1 MCRWWWSFRFEVGN
15 RQSGRS
21 PAAFVAL
28 AGPLDLLTRF
38 ARRSLP
44 MKLALLRHGPTDW
57 NAAGRIQGHTDIPL
71 SETGLARMA
80 ALALPFSFPR
90 AYVSPMLR
98 ARQTAQALGLADPV
112 LDARLMEQNWGVWE
126 GLTRAEILARDG
138 ADALVKAGSEQG
150 EAFRP
155 GGGEST
161 GELHARVAAFLKDVA
176 RAEGDAVVV
185 AHLGVLR
192 AAYTL
197 ATGWNM
203 ATPMPSDLDVS
214 KILLLSLDA
223 DGQPSV
229 AGLNLQFTSK
239 MARRA

>member
-1 MCRWWWSFRFEVGN
+1 
-15 RQSGRS
+15 
-21 PAAFVAL
+21 L
-28 AGPLDLLTRF
+28 
-38 ARRSLP
+38 
-44 MKLALLRHGPTDW
+44 KLALLRHGPTDW

-71 SETGLARMA
+71 SDMGLARMM
-80 ALALPFSFPR
+80 ALALPFNFPR
-90 AYVSPMLR
+90 AYASPMLR
-98 ARQTAQALGLADPV
+98 ARQTAEALGLADPV
-112 LDARLMEQNWGVWE
+112 LDARLMEQNWGAWE

-138 ADALVKAGSEQG
+138 ADAFVKAGSEQG

-176 RAEGDAVVV
+176 RDDGDAVVV

-197 ATGWNM
+197 ATGWAM
-203 ATPMPSDLDVS
+203 TAPMPTDLDVS

-223 DGQPSV
+223 EGKPKIE
-229 AGLNLQFTSK
+229 GLNLEFSAKTAQPS
-239 MARRA
+239 